1 MCDTNKGSPHSPLHV
16 MKCMVLNSV
25 MYYLS
30 QICYLLFAIEKCIG
44 TSWVFFRRP
53 VVFCIFYGQAETKQ
67 EVNWKVKVLNSIIM
81 NLLNQSKQRTHTQ
94 ISLKFPA
101 KYRRQV
107 KPTRVFTK
115 KLITFANTLTF
126 TPFISSENACRIPKR
141 HAKVHMSSTGT
152 LYRAADGAY
161 VHVWCRVYCSTC
173 QNQSGT
179 NFSLSSALPPLAVVR
194 ALMLVLLKSLQ
205 TKAIKIVFWK

>member
-30 QICYLLFAIEKCIG
+30 QICYLLFAIEKRIG

-81 NLLNQSKQRTHTQ
+81 NLLNQSKQLTHTDFTQ
-94 ISLKFPA
+94 ITRKIP
-101 KYRRQV
+101 
-107 KPTRVFTK
+107 PTGET
-115 KLITFANTLTF
+115 
-126 TPFISSENACRIPKR
+126 NACLHKETNYFCKHSHFHP
-141 HAKVHMSSTGT
+141 
-152 LYRAADGAY
+152 LYLFRECLRD
-161 VHVWCRVYCSTC
+161 S
-173 QNQSGT
+173 
-179 NFSLSSALPPLAVVR
+179 
-194 ALMLVLLKSLQ
+194 
-205 TKAIKIVFWK
+205 